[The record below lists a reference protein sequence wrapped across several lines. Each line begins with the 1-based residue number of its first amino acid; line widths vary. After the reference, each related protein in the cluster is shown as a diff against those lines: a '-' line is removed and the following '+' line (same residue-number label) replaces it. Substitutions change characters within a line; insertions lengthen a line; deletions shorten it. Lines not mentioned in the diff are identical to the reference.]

1 MEREKILE
9 IVGERLARR
18 QERDRVTEIIRRC
31 KARRLNDA
39 LIFVLTSEIA
49 PEYVQ
54 RLGCQQ
60 GVVIAIDRAAIDAAI
75 SWYAARHCARLLRRS
90 ARRGLLCD

>member
-31 KARRLNDA
+31 KARRLNDVF
-39 LIFVLTSEIA
+39 IFVLTSDIA
-49 PEYVQ
+49 PKYVQ

-60 GVVIAIDRAAIDAAI
+60 GMVLSIDCAAIDAAI

-90 ARRGLLCD
+90 RKRGLCD